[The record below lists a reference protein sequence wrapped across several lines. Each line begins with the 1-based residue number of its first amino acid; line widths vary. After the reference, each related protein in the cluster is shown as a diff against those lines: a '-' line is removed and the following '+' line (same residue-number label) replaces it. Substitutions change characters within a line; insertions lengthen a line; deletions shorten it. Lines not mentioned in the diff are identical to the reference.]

1 MKVKYKNWSINKKL
15 LSISLSAF
23 LPMVILAA
31 YLIVSLNNAASA
43 YSEITKSIAYA
54 NRYVKDFKSRLDYSV
69 YLAVV
74 SNKQLKEVGD
84 GVTTVNG
91 VVTVNPYDY
100 ITEMEEACD
109 KMTQNATVPLTQSQ
123 AGRIKNSLS
132 SLRFCV
138 QDLDKQIKERTSYD
152 ERMEYFNSNVKDLTT
167 LVQTGIQDYVYLET
181 SNFVT
186 VQTELNRNNRNSTIL
201 AVGVAI
207 VAMSISLLLSGR
219 AARSVTRPIRDLC
232 DLTEKVAGGDF
243 SVKTQVEAGDEIAV
257 LTRSFNDMTEEIG
270 ILVDDIRKKQ
280 ENLRI
285 IENRLLQEQINPHFL
300 YNTLDAIVW
309 LAEEN
314 KSAEVVKMVT
324 SLSDFFRTT
333 LSKGHDYIT
342 VKEERTHIESYL
354 EIQQFRYQDI
364 LDYEIQMDEEIYGY
378 IIPKLTL
385 QHVDFTLRKGEIH
398 ALMGENGAGKSTLIK
413 VLTGVHEFENGE
425 IRLDGKDG
433 PIINK
438 SPQDAQNNGIST
450 VYQEVNLCPN
460 LTVAE
465 NLFIGREPR
474 KAGFIDWR
482 TMNKRAT
489 ELLKSL
495 EIDASATQKL
505 EEVSLARQQMIAIAR
520 AVDMK
525 CKVLILDEPTS
536 SLDDDEVA
544 KLFKLMNR
552 LKDEGVGIIFVTHFL
567 EQVYEVCDRITVLRN
582 GELVGEYE
590 VKDLPRVMLVAKM
603 MGKDFDDLADIKGD
617 HAELKE
623 FIPVIEA
630 EGLSHKG
637 TIKPFDMTINKGE
650 VVGFTGLLGSGRSEL
665 VRAIYGADKAD
676 SGKLKVNGK
685 EVKIHAPIDAMKLG
699 MAYLPEDRKKDG
711 IIADLSVREN
721 IIIALQAKKGMFHPM
736 SRKEMDEAADKY
748 IKMLQIKTASR
759 ETPIKSLSGGNQQ
772 KVIIGRWL
780 LTNPDFLILD
790 EPTRGID
797 IGTKTEI
804 QKLVLDLADQGM
816 AVAFISSEVEEMLR
830 TCSRMAVMRDGKK
843 VGEISGDELSQEGI
857 MKAIAGGEE

>member
-167 LVQTGIQDYVYLET
+167 LVETGIQDYVYLET
-181 SNFVT
+181 SNF
-186 VQTELNRNNRNSTIL
+186 
-201 AVGVAI
+201 
-207 VAMSISLLLSGR
+207 AMSISLLLSGR

-309 LAEEN
+309 LAEEK

-342 VKEERTHIESYL
+342 E
-354 EIQQFRYQDI
+354 
-364 LDYEIQMDEEIYGY
+364 
-378 IIPKLTL
+378 
-385 QHVDFTLRKGEIH
+385 
-398 ALMGENGAGKSTLIK
+398 
-413 VLTGVHEFENGE
+413 
-425 IRLDGKDG
+425 KDG
-433 PIINK
+433 
-438 SPQDAQNNGIST
+438 
-450 VYQEVNLCPN
+450 
-460 LTVAE
+460 
-465 NLFIGREPR
+465 
-474 KAGFIDWR
+474 
-482 TMNKRAT
+482 
-489 ELLKSL
+489 
-495 EIDASATQKL
+495 
-505 EEVSLARQQMIAIAR
+505 
-520 AVDMK
+520 
-525 CKVLILDEPTS
+525 
-536 SLDDDEVA
+536 
-544 KLFKLMNR
+544 
-552 LKDEGVGIIFVTHFL
+552 
-567 EQVYEVCDRITVLRN
+567 
-582 GELVGEYE
+582 
-590 VKDLPRVMLVAKM
+590 
-603 MGKDFDDLADIKGD
+603 
-617 HAELKE
+617 
-623 FIPVIEA
+623 
-630 EGLSHKG
+630 
-637 TIKPFDMTINKGE
+637 
-650 VVGFTGLLGSGRSEL
+650 
-665 VRAIYGADKAD
+665 
-676 SGKLKVNGK
+676 
-685 EVKIHAPIDAMKLG
+685 
-699 MAYLPEDRKKDG
+699 
-711 IIADLSVREN
+711 
-721 IIIALQAKKGMFHPM
+721 
-736 SRKEMDEAADKY
+736 
-748 IKMLQIKTASR
+748 
-759 ETPIKSLSGGNQQ
+759 
-772 KVIIGRWL
+772 
-780 LTNPDFLILD
+780 
-790 EPTRGID
+790 
-797 IGTKTEI
+797 
-804 QKLVLDLADQGM
+804 
-816 AVAFISSEVEEMLR
+816 
-830 TCSRMAVMRDGKK
+830 RDGYRR
-843 VGEISGDELSQEGI
+843 
-857 MKAIAGGEE
+857 

>member
-167 LVQTGIQDYVYLET
+167 LVETGIQDYVYLET

-300 YNTLDAIVW
+300 YN
-309 LAEEN
+309 
-314 KSAEVVKMVT
+314 
-324 SLSDFFRTT
+324 
-333 LSKGHDYIT
+333 
-342 VKEERTHIESYL
+342 
-354 EIQQFRYQDI
+354 I
-364 LDYEIQMDEEIYGY
+364 LDTINWKAIENEQYEISE
-378 IIPKLTL
+378 
-385 QHVDFTLRKGEIH
+385 
-398 ALMGENGAGKSTLIK
+398 
-413 VLTGVHEFENGE
+413 
-425 IRLDGKDG
+425 
-433 PIINK
+433 
-438 SPQDAQNNGIST
+438 
-450 VYQEVNLCPN
+450 
-460 LTVAE
+460 
-465 NLFIGREPR
+465 
-474 KAGFIDWR
+474 
-482 TMNKRAT
+482 
-489 ELLKSL
+489 
-495 EIDASATQKL
+495 
-505 EEVSLARQQMIAIAR
+505 
-520 AVDMK
+520 
-525 CKVLILDEPTS
+525 
-536 SLDDDEVA
+536 
-544 KLFKLMNR
+544 
-552 LKDEGVGIIFVTHFL
+552 
-567 EQVYEVCDRITVLRN
+567 
-582 GELVGEYE
+582 
-590 VKDLPRVMLVAKM
+590 MLVA
-603 MGKDFDDLADIKGD
+603 LADILRYAINDAGEFTTIDAEKGWLEKYILLQQEKLGEEI
-617 HAELKE
+617 ELE
-623 FIPVIEA
+623 FKIQD
-630 EGLSHKG
+630 S
-637 TIKPFDMTINKGE
+637 
-650 VVGFTGLLGSGRSEL
+650 
-665 VRAIYGADKAD
+665 YGKC
-676 SGKLKVNGK
+676 
-685 EVKIHAPIDAMKLG
+685 KIHKMLLQPF
-699 MAYLPEDRKKDG
+699 
-711 IIADLSVREN
+711 VEN
-721 IIIALQAKKGMFHPM
+721 AIKYSFRGYEGAHRLTIEVSKAEEQMHIIIANNGRHIEEDQLKDLNMGKEIKNHFGISNVRKRLKLYYGEDAVIYFENVSPSGVKVHLFVPLQEEQK
-736 SRKEMDEAADKY
+736 DED
-748 IKMLQIKTASR
+748 
-759 ETPIKSLSGGNQQ
+759 
-772 KVIIGRWL
+772 
-780 LTNPDFLILD
+780 
-790 EPTRGID
+790 
-797 IGTKTEI
+797 
-804 QKLVLDLADQGM
+804 
-816 AVAFISSEVEEMLR
+816 SSY
-830 TCSRMAVMRDGKK
+830 
-843 VGEISGDELSQEGI
+843 
-857 MKAIAGGEE
+857 

>member
-300 YNTLDAIVW
+300 YNSLSIINWKAIEAGEDEISHVTLA
-309 LAEEN
+309 L
-314 KSAEVVKMVT
+314 STYYRT
-324 SLSDFFRTT
+324 SLNRGETMTTVAKEIDNIRAYLKIQLVMHDNEFRVVEQISDG
-333 LSKGHDYIT
+333 LNDY
-342 VKEERTHIESYL
+342 L
-354 EIQQFRYQDI
+354 
-364 LDYEIQMDEEIYGY
+364 
-378 IIPKLTL
+378 IPKLILQPLAENAIDHGIDVSENENPTL
-385 QHVDFTLRKGEIH
+385 WLTIREEAEHIFFEIRD
-398 ALMGENGAGKSTLIK
+398 NGAGMTQEKADQI
-413 VLTGVHEFENGE
+413 LTYQSSGYGVRN
-425 IRLDGKDG
+425 
-433 PIINK
+433 
-438 SPQDAQNNGIST
+438 
-450 VYQEVNLCPN
+450 
-460 LTVAE
+460 
-465 NLFIGREPR
+465 
-474 KAGFIDWR
+474 
-482 TMNKRAT
+482 
-489 ELLKSL
+489 
-495 EIDASATQKL
+495 
-505 EEVSLARQQMIAIAR
+505 
-520 AVDMK
+520 
-525 CKVLILDEPTS
+525 
-536 SLDDDEVA
+536 
-544 KLFKLMNR
+544 
-552 LKDEGVGIIFVTHFL
+552 
-567 EQVYEVCDRITVLRN
+567 VCDRIHVLY
-582 GELVGEYE
+582 GEKGEM
-590 VKDLPRVMLVAKM
+590 K
-603 MGKDFDDLADIKGD
+603 
-617 HAELKE
+617 
-623 FIPVIEA
+623 IESTP
-630 EGLSHKG
+630 GKG
-637 TIKPFDMTINKGE
+637 TRVFIRIPK
-650 VVGFTGLLGSGRSEL
+650 
-665 VRAIYGADKAD
+665 
-676 SGKLKVNGK
+676 
-685 EVKIHAPIDAMKLG
+685 
-699 MAYLPEDRKKDG
+699 
-711 IIADLSVREN
+711 
-721 IIIALQAKKGMFHPM
+721 
-736 SRKEMDEAADKY
+736 
-748 IKMLQIKTASR
+748 
-759 ETPIKSLSGGNQQ
+759 
-772 KVIIGRWL
+772 
-780 LTNPDFLILD
+780 
-790 EPTRGID
+790 
-797 IGTKTEI
+797 KTEA
-804 QKLVLDLADQGM
+804 KVL
-816 AVAFISSEVEEMLR
+816 
-830 TCSRMAVMRDGKK
+830 
-843 VGEISGDELSQEGI
+843 
-857 MKAIAGGEE
+857 